1 MWLKVVGKLNLWTDR
16 PELVFSSNAVFIR
29 PENIINKEDFV
40 EQGKWTFITVNLRI
54 VGLLSLLREV
64 QL

>member
-1 MWLKVVGKLNLWTDR
+1 MWLKAVGKLNLWTDR

-40 EQGKWTFITVNLRI
+40 EQGKWTFINA
-54 VGLLSLLREV
+54 SP
-64 QL
+64 